1 MDRFSRFF
9 SIKPSFRSSYFRQA
23 NPNVYLM
30 DSTPPLRQYRSP
42 ASYRDNRQGLGGTSR
57 GTWEKRAVAGRHSS
71 RKWPRHRN
79 DGERRRRGGKRIN
92 ARRYTEEGQS
102 RKCLCKSEQLARC
115 AHQFKRTVR
124 LSLPSTHPTLPSHPL
139 LSLFS
144 HLPPLRLFGPP
155 PREYPCPPTLP
166 LPTPEVVQ
174 SHRRRRVASS
184 GKRNDGEKEE
194 RQEGNAVTRENP
206 LRNVFGACTT
216 RCYLQCRA
224 CKIYV

>member
-30 DSTPPLRQYRSP
+30 DSTSPLRQYRSP

-57 GTWEKRAVAGRHSS
+57 GTWEKRAVAGRRSS

-79 DGERRRRGGKRIN
+79 DGGRRRRGGKRIN
-92 ARRYTEEGQS
+92 ARRYTEEGNPGNAFANQS
-102 RKCLCKSEQLARC
+102 SSPGARISSKEPFVFPSRLPIPRFLPIPFYLFFLICLLCVCLVLLHA
-115 AHQFKRTVR
+115 
-124 LSLPSTHPTLPSHPL
+124 ST
-139 LSLFS
+139 
-144 HLPPLRLFGPP
+144 RA
-155 PREYPCPPTLP
+155 PTLP

-184 GKRNDGEKEE
+184 GRRNDGEKEE

>member
-23 NPNVYLM
+23 NPNGYLM
-30 DSTPPLRQYRSP
+30 DSTSPLRQYRSP

-57 GTWEKRAVAGRHSS
+57 GTWEKRAVAGRRSS

-92 ARRYTEEGQS
+92 ARRYTEEGNPGNAFANQS
-102 RKCLCKSEQLARC
+102 SSPGARISSKEP
-115 AHQFKRTVR
+115 FVFPSR
-124 LSLPSTHPTLPSHPL
+124 LPIPSPSI
-139 LSLFS
+139 SFFS
-144 HLPPLRLFGPP
+144 SASSAFVWSSSTRVPV
-155 PREYPCPPTLP
+155 PPTLP

-184 GKRNDGEKEE
+184 GKRNDGEKGE